1 MIRALALLSTGEFE
15 AGWRDYEERK
25 RVYPV
30 YAMRK
35 LPYPEWDGASLA
47 GKRLLIYHEQGL
59 GDEIM
64 FASCFRDALRSGA
77 QCLIEC
83 SPRLEAIF
91 SRSFP
96 AASIVVADQTSP
108 DLSHLAALPACD
120 FQIAAGSLPRFFR
133 RCATDFPGAGA
144 YLFADPD
151 SIARWRAR
159 IQTLGAGLNIGLS
172 WRGGAVH
179 TNQANR
185 SIRLDAML
193 PVLSTP
199 GCNFICLQYGPHT
212 DDLANLGSQHGV
224 TVHCW
229 ADALASIDETAA
241 LVGALDLVIS
251 VDTSVAHL
259 AAALGKPT
267 WVMVPSSAEWR
278 YMTTGPGMPWYPSMR
293 IFRRQFDAGWVPTVE
308 QVAAELAGWRICQ
321 SGT

>member
-1 MIRALALLSTGEFE
+1 
-15 AGWRDYEERK
+15 
-25 RVYPV
+25 
-30 YAMRK
+30 
-35 LPYPEWDGASLA
+35 
-47 GKRLLIYHEQGL
+47 
-59 GDEIM
+59 
-64 FASCFRDALRSGA
+64 
-77 QCLIEC
+77 
-83 SPRLEAIF
+83 
-91 SRSFP
+91 
-96 AASIVVADQTSP
+96 
-108 DLSHLAALPACD
+108 
-120 FQIAAGSLPRFFR
+120 
-133 RCATDFPGAGA
+133 
-144 YLFADPD
+144 LFADPD

-172 WRGGAVH
+172 WRGGAAH